1 MIITIPFKTP
11 TINHLYGFRGFH
23 KFITKEA
30 KEVKAKIAEEV
41 KEAMKNQYIWT
52 GEVAPKLDVQIAIYE
67 NWLTKKGEVARKD
80 ISNREKFLM
89 DSIFE
94 ALGID
99 DRFIFKHTMIKI
111 QSEEVEK
118 AVVTIEVLE

>member
-1 MIITIPFKTP
+1 MIIVIPFKTP

-30 KEVKAKIAEEV
+30 IEIKAKIAEEV
-41 KEAMKNQYIWT
+41 KAVMKEQYIWT
-52 GEVAPKLDVQIAIYE
+52 GKVTPKLDIQIAIYE

-94 ALGID
+94 TLGID

-111 QSEEVEK
+111 QSEVEK
-118 AVVTIEVLE
+118 AVVTIEVLK

>member
-1 MIITIPFKTP
+1 MKIIIPFKTP

-30 KEVKAKIAEEV
+30 KEIKAKIAEEV
-41 KEAMKNQYIWT
+41 KEAMKEQYIWT
-52 GEVAPKLDVQIAIYE
+52 GEITPKLEVQIAIYE

-94 ALGID
+94 VLEID

-111 QSEEVEK
+111 QSEVEK
-118 AVVTIEVLE
+118 AVVIIEELK

>member
-1 MIITIPFKTP
+1 MKFTIPFKTP

-30 KEVKAKIAEEV
+30 KKLKEDIKMVVLSELGHGNWDLGKIR
-41 KEAMKNQYIWT
+41 NN
-52 GEVAPKLDVQIAIYE
+52 KLWVVIEIHE
-67 NWLTKKGEVARKD
+67 NWLTQKGEVARKD

-99 DRFIFKHTMIKI
+99 DKFIFQHTMQKV
-111 QSEEVEK
+111 QSTEEK
-118 AVVTIEVLE
+118 VVVMIGVI

>member
-1 MIITIPFKTP
+1 MIIVIPFKTP

-30 KEVKAKIAEEV
+30 KEIKKKIAEEV
-41 KEAMKNQYIWT
+41 KEAMKEQYIWT
-52 GEVAPKLDVQIAIYE
+52 GDVTPKLKIQIAIYE

-94 ALGID
+94 ALEID
-99 DRFIFKHTMIKI
+99 DKFIFSHTMVKI

-118 AVVTIEVLE
+118 AVVTIEVME

>member
-1 MIITIPFKTP
+1 MIIIIPFKTP

-52 GEVAPKLDVQIAIYE
+52 GEVTPKLKIQIAIYE

-94 ALGID
+94 VLKID
-99 DRFIFKHTMIKI
+99 DKFIFSHTMVKI

-118 AVVTIEVLE
+118 AVVTIEVMK

>member
-1 MIITIPFKTP
+1 MIIIIPFKTP

-30 KEVKAKIAEEV
+30 KEIKAKIAEEV

-52 GEVAPKLDVQIAIYE
+52 GEVTPKLKIQIAIYE
-67 NWLTKKGEVARKD
+67 NWLTKKGDVARKD

-94 ALGID
+94 ALEID
-99 DRFIFKHTMIKI
+99 DKFIFSHTMVKI

-118 AVVTIEVLE
+118 AVVTIEVME